1 VISVEEALSR
11 ILSAMPIMSA
21 EVVSLVDAHGR
32 VLAEDVSAR
41 LTQPP
46 FDISA
51 MDGYAVRQ
59 ADVTSAPTVLERIGE
74 VPAGSAFEG
83 SVEAGQTVRIFT
95 GGRMPDGADCV
106 VIQENTEVAGANI
119 TINKKA
125 EPRQNVRDAGTDFAV
140 GEVAITAGSRLGPRN
155 VALLAAMNVPSVSV
169 AQKPKVAILSSGDE
183 LARPGDPI
191 GENQIVSSNSFGLAA
206 QIKAWGGEP
215 VDLGIAPDN
224 ENELR
229 KRAQAAKSADML
241 ITSGGASVGD
251 HDLIQKVLTKDGLKV
266 DFWKIAMKPGK
277 PLIFGSFD
285 GRPMIG
291 LPGNPVSALVC
302 AQLYL
307 KPALAAMQGNREAV
321 NANTTHRVP
330 CATDLRSNGPRQD
343 HIRARLTN
351 GDNGETVAT
360 PFSQQDSSQLKNLAN
375 ADCLIVRKPDAEAVA
390 EGDQVTIISLHWD

>member
-1 VISVEEALSR
+1 MISVEEALSR
-11 ILSAMPIMSA
+11 ILSAMPLMPT
-21 EVVSLVDAHGR
+21 EVVSLLDAHGR
-32 VLAEDVSAR
+32 VLAEDVPAR

-59 ADVTSAPTVLERIGE
+59 ADVTSAPTVLDQIGE
-74 VPAGSAFEG
+74 VPAGNAFKG
-83 SVEAGQTVRIFT
+83 RVEAGETVRIFT

-106 VIQENTEVAGANI
+106 VIQENTDVDGRNI
-119 TINKKA
+119 TINKNA
-125 EPRQNVRDAGTDFAV
+125 EPRQNVRDAGTDFSK
-140 GEVAITAGSRLGPRN
+140 GEVVLKAGSRLGPRYIG
-155 VALLAAMNVPSVSV
+155 LLAAMNVPSVSV
-169 AQKPKVAILSSGDE
+169 AQKPKVAILSTGDE

-191 GENQIVSSNSFGLAA
+191 GENQIVSSNSFGLSA

-215 VDLGIAPDN
+215 IDLGIAPDD
-224 ENELR
+224 EEELLR
-229 KRAQAAKSADML
+229 RAQAAKRADML

-251 HDLIQKVLTKDGLKV
+251 HDLIQKVLSKDGLEV
-266 DFWKIAMKPGK
+266 NFWKIAMKPGK

-307 KPALAAMQGNREAV
+307 KPALAAMQGNTDAK
-321 NANTTHRVP
+321 NANTHHSVP
-330 CATDLRSNGPRQD
+330 CGSDLRPNGPRQD
-343 HIRARLTN
+343 HIRARLSRS
-351 GDNGETVAT
+351 DDGEAVAT

-375 ADCLIVRKPDAEAVA
+375 ADCLIVRKPNAGPVA
-390 EGDQVTIISLHWD
+390 KGERVSIIPLFLD